1 MEILRY
7 DRGTHP
13 KERKYDMKHWN
24 ERGPGLLLCLCI
36 AIPCWMLGRA
46 LPVIGGPVFAIL
58 AGMAIAL
65 LVRDKG
71 AVQVLHHHGHGGHW
85 AQYRSDQTRQDR
97 RQTHSDGLVLLGGHH
112 GSEPGHAVRAGPLVK
127 KTRTRMASGARFQ
140 RCSSHSFFRA
150 RSTKQMSRTTQSPTM
165 ASHTPMAPRPKWR
178 PSR

>member
-71 AVQVLHHHGHGGHW
+71 RAQAGIAYTSKTILQYAVI
-85 AQYRSDQTRQDR
+85 
-97 RQTHSDGLVLLGGHH
+97 LLGFGDRK
-112 GSEPGHAVRAGPLVK
+112 SVV
-127 KTRTRMASGARFQ
+127 
-140 RCSSHSFFRA
+140 
-150 RSTKQMSRTTQSPTM
+150 
-165 ASHTPMAPRPKWR
+165 
-178 PSR
+178 